1 MEDLRTK
8 RTYKLLKDA
17 LFELLTKQSF
27 DSIKVSDI
35 CDLAMVHRT
44 TFYTHF
50 SDKYELL
57 EYCIREIEQE
67 IILNMK
73 DNNYTNRR
81 EFYTNMIMN
90 VLTYISGN
98 KKFFKL
104 LLKKNEETNFFNIF
118 TNSCISCIHEM
129 LEEEELSGIKHYM
142 SIEVISNFYSG
153 AVISTIVWWLKT
165 NSKLNEKELCENLI
179 TLIFDN
185 PHD

>member
-73 DNNYTNRR
+73 D
-81 EFYTNMIMN
+81 
-90 VLTYISGN
+90 ISGN